1 MLILNTGPC
10 DDSTF
15 IDSVET
21 VRRQAVDVSLLLVYY
36 NNMTPPVT
44 DINNID
50 PNTNPELDVIK
61 KHHGEIIHEPNGF
74 VNKIYRKDSQLNR
87 RTVNTY
93 IDMWKE
99 DKKDLSNKVETVSK
113 RRWGE
118 SFHFARAYK
127 GDTFEQSIKRHE
139 QFLSLKLGLGPKHKA
154 IDVGCG
160 VGGPLREIVR
170 LSGSHVTG
178 INNNGYQIE
187 RCKAYSKKLG
197 LENLTDFIKCDF
209 TNIPCELDN
218 KFDSAYAIEAT
229 VHAPKLEMV
238 YGEIFRA
245 LKPGGLF
252 ASYEWVITDKYD
264 ENNPEHKQ
272 VIHGI
277 EKGNSVPALG
287 PYRKVLEAAKNVG
300 FEILEYEDM
309 AVLDDSHEPWTTHK
323 FVIILESLHIAP
335 PGSTDVSLFLNNTAT
350 ALVRGG
356 ELEIFS
362 PMFFVLFR
370 KPQ

>member
-1 MLILNTGPC
+1 
-10 DDSTF
+10 
-15 IDSVET
+15 
-21 VRRQAVDVSLLLVYY
+21 
-36 NNMTPPVT
+36 MTPPVT

-113 RRWGE
+113 RRDNAQTMTNAFYDIVTDFYEYGKYQKKHYYMMTRWGE